1 MCYHA
6 HYIFLACG
14 HSVSALHPIRPS
26 PPCPHQDQP
35 PAKEITAASAAPSQ
49 RPFSFDPSVIAS
61 PLSPLAEPLPG
72 HAPWRLE
79 GPFSTPDSTSSIADE
94 NEDDL
99 DKNRFLATDT
109 EFSSKIRVTAPITVG
124 RPEDRHEGR
133 YHNTGTGKA
142 QEAARPHTHCGE
154 ILTHPYRSYKI
165 EGLCLH
171 CRRRRDTLLA
181 SFEVNA
187 IREAVNRESLL
198 EPNNGRKQRRF
209 EGLPAPMAGQNH
221 GGLEGNDRLRSR
233 PIPMPVPMPTLVP
246 GQERNVHIQPRIH
259 GTEHQQQQSP
269 WRLTLPPAEIPKT
282 GAGLEGMR
290 DGEWI

>member
-1 MCYHA
+1 MCYHT

-14 HSVSALHPIRPS
+14 HSVSTLHPIRPS
-26 PPCPHQDQP
+26 PPCPNQDQP
-35 PAKEITAASAAPSQ
+35 PAKEITAASAAPPQ

-61 PLSPLAEPLPG
+61 PLSPLAEPFPV

-79 GPFSTPDSTSSIADE
+79 GPFSTPESTSSIADD

-99 DKNRFLATDT
+99 DKNRILVTYPNID
-109 EFSSKIRVTAPITVG
+109 SKITVTGPITVG

-133 YHNTGTGKA
+133 YHNTRTGKA
-142 QEAARPHTHCGE
+142 QAAARPHTHCGE

-181 SFEVNA
+181 SFEVNS
-187 IREAVNRESLL
+187 IREAVNRESPLGS
-198 EPNNGRKQRRF
+198 NNGRQQRRF
-209 EGLPAPMAGQNH
+209 EGLPPPMAGQNH
-221 GGLEGNDRLRSR
+221 AGLEGNDRLKSR
-233 PIPMPVPMPTLVP
+233 PIPMPVPVRMLVP
-246 GQERNVHIQPRIH
+246 GQGRNVHFEPRIE
-259 GTEHQQQQSP
+259 GAEHQQQTP
-269 WRLTLPPAEIPKT
+269 WRLALPPAEIPKT
-282 GAGLEGMR
+282 GAGLAGMR